1 MIDEILTRIKEL
13 RGQNLKPTEETYYLF
28 MSDGVAVIDTEED
41 TNTLR
46 VTVTLQDEETTF
58 VYEDKSLSIQ
68 ELMKLGKL

>member
-28 MSDGVAVIDTEED
+28 MSDGVAEVGVEEE
-41 TNTLR
+41 TNTLK
-46 VTVTLQDEETTF
+46 VEITMQDPETTF